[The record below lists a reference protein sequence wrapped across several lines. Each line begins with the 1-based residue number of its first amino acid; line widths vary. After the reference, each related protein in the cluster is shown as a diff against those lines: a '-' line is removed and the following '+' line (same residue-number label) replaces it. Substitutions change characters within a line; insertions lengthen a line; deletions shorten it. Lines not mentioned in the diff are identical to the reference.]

1 MLGCNLVLIFPR
13 LHLDL
18 AMKASR
24 YSSSRQKACQQC
36 SSAKA
41 RCDRQRGRCARCA
54 QRGLPCVY
62 PQAAGTEG
70 PVDPEV
76 VDGRLP
82 SPFSTSDVSSLISS
96 DAPLPAM
103 NMQQDL
109 NAAGAEQ
116 LTESIPINHLR
127 ANQASTSSLA
137 TGKERPALSTRV
149 PEGLD
154 SLDFSALELIC
165 PIDDTAISNRWLNAY
180 IPIPGQAVKEYP
192 ANVTAFIYRMLKSYA
207 AMAAH
212 GRGILPYVHLTQMRP
227 RPAGSPL
234 ASCLS
239 LVRICSSPL
248 PGSEATAASV
258 LQREMSNVYDQRDEL
273 DDENQ
278 LAAFQAYLIYAMV
291 LFFRLSGAYNDVF
304 RGTMINLQSLARS
317 SARRGLVCA
326 ADQRRV
332 RPRWE
337 EWIVTETKRRAVYV
351 MYLLDSILSTQEG
364 LPTFL
369 GTELRGLPAPANK
382 LLWQAQSRCEW
393 EREYNVYMAEWAEGG
408 LTIDELWPI
417 PTESDETYTT
427 RRRARVDQWLENVD
441 EFGTMLYA
449 IMSCTH
455 GG

>member
-1 MLGCNLVLIFPR
+1 
-13 LHLDL
+13 
-18 AMKASR
+18 MKTSR
-24 YSSSRQKACQQC
+24 YSSSRQKACKQC

-41 RCDRQRGRCARCA
+41 RCDRQRGRCARCT

-62 PQAAGTEG
+62 PQAAGTED
-70 PVDPEV
+70 PVDPEI

-82 SPFSTSDVSSLISS
+82 SPFSTSDVSSLLSS
-96 DAPLPAM
+96 NVPLPTM
-103 NMQQDL
+103 NVQQNL
-109 NAAGAEQ
+109 NAGVEQ
-116 LTESIPINHLR
+116 LTESNPVNHPR
-127 ANQASTSSLA
+127 TNRISASTLA
-137 TGKERPALSTRV
+137 TGKERLAGSTRV
-149 PEGLD
+149 SEGLD
-154 SLDFSALELIC
+154 DLDFSALELIC

-180 IPIPGQAVKEYP
+180 IPMPGQAIKEYP
-192 ANVTAFIYRMLKSYA
+192 PNVTAFIYRMLKSYA
-207 AMAAH
+207 AVAAH
-212 GRGILPYVHLTQMRP
+212 GRGILPFVHATQMRP

-248 PGSEATAASV
+248 PGSEATTASV
-258 LQREMSNVYDQRDEL
+258 LQREMNNVYGQCDEF
-273 DDENQ
+273 DDEDQ

-291 LFFRLSGAYNDVF
+291 LFFRLSGAYNEVF
-304 RGTMINLQSLARS
+304 RETMINLQSLARS
-317 SARRGLVCA
+317 SAQRGLVCA

-337 EWIVTETKRRAVYV
+337 EWVVTETKRRAIYV

-369 GTELRGLPAPANK
+369 GTELQGLPAPANK

-408 LTIDELWPI
+408 LTIDELWPM
-417 PTESDETYTT
+417 PTDLDKTT
-427 RRRARVDQWLENVD
+427 INRRRARVDQWLENVD